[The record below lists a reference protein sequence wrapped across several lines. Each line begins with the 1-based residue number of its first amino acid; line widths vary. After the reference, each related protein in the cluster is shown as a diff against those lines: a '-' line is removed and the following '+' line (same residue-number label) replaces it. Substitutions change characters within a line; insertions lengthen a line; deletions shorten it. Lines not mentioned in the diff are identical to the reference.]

1 MYELKPSRAA
11 LGVVFYGGACL
22 FVITAGI
29 ALHEVELYAAAG
41 FAALAVSMAT
51 YGLYKSRSEIIFD
64 ASEPRLRIRNGFS
77 AAITIDASDVVRCDL
92 TRDNARAD
100 KITYRVGQQ
109 TKSIVPYGSDFDSL
123 VAWAK
128 FCNTYLDAVQSA
140 QARADHRELIE
151 LDANPGP
158 PQ

>member
-1 MYELKPSRAA
+1 MYELKPSRA

-22 FVITAGI
+22 FVIIAGI
-29 ALHEVELYAAAG
+29 ALHEVEFYAAAG
-41 FAALAVSMAT
+41 FAALAFAMAA
-51 YGLYKSRSEIIFD
+51 YSLYKSRSGIIFD
-64 ASEPRLRIRNGFS
+64 ASEPRLRISNGFS

-100 KITYRVGQQ
+100 KITYRVGQR
-109 TKSIVPYGSDFDSL
+109 TKSIVPFGSDFDSM

-128 FCNTYLDAVQSA
+128 FCNTYLDAVQSE
-140 QARADHRELIE
+140 QARADHRELIA